1 MVMLGVDAHKATHTV
16 VATDTNGRELERMT
30 VRAVDAGHLEALAWA
45 AKWPART
52 WAIEDCRQFTRRLE
66 RALLGSG
73 EAVVR
78 VAPRLMALSR
88 RSGRQRGKSDPIDAL
103 AVARAAI
110 REPDLPRA
118 HLDGPERELRL
129 LLDHR
134 EDLVEERTRT
144 QNRLRS
150 HLYELDPGAEPPT
163 RTLGRHRTLDRLRDQ
178 LRELPGTVA
187 RLARELVERID
198 GLNHSIDALEVEITA
213 LVEPMAP
220 TLLSIHGCGALTAA
234 KIIAET
240 ADVRRFHSAAA
251 FAMHNGTAPIPVWSG
266 NTPRHRLNRGGNRQ
280 LNCALHRIAV
290 TQLRWDGPGRRY
302 FERRIAGGNTKKK
315 ALRALRRRLSD
326 VIYRALRADIAA
338 SAPTT
343 ELAA

>member
-1 MVMLGVDAHKATHTV
+1 MVMLGVDAHKATHTI
-16 VATDTNGRELERMT
+16 VATDTNGCELDRMT

-45 AKWPART
+45 AQWPTRT

-73 EAVVR
+73 EVVLR

-110 REPDLPRA
+110 RERDLPRA

-144 QNRLRS
+144 QNRLRW
-150 HLYELDPGAEPPT
+150 HLYELDPGAEPPARSLRNR
-163 RTLGRHRTLDRLRDQ
+163 RTVDRLRDR
-178 LRELPGTVA
+178 LRDVPGMIA
-187 RLARELVERID
+187 RLARDLVERID
-198 GLNHSIDALEVEITA
+198 GLNHSIDALEAEITA

-220 TLLSIHGCGALTAA
+220 TLLTIPGCGALTAA
-234 KIIAET
+234 KLLAET
-240 ADVRRFHSAAA
+240 ADIRRFHSAAA
-251 FAMHNGTAPIPVWSG
+251 FAMHNGTAPIPVWSS
-266 NTPRHRLNRGGNRQ
+266 NSPRHRLNRGGNRQ

-302 FERRIAGGNTKKK
+302 FDRRIAAGNTKKE

-326 VIYRALRADIAA
+326 VTYRALRADTATSTS
-338 SAPTT
+338 SA

>member
-16 VATDTNGRELERMT
+16 VATDLNGRELERVT
-30 VRAVDAGHLEALAWA
+30 VRALDAGHVEALAWA
-45 AKWPART
+45 AKWPERT

-66 RALLGSG
+66 RALLVSG

-78 VAPRLMALSR
+78 VAPRLMAVSR
-88 RSGRQRGKSDPIDAL
+88 QSGRQRGKSDPIDAL

-110 REPDLPRA
+110 RERELPRA
-118 HLDGPERELRL
+118 CLDGPEREVRL

-134 EDLVEERTRT
+134 EDLVAERTRV
-144 QNRLRS
+144 QNRLRW
-150 HLYELDPGAEPPT
+150 HLYELDPGVEPPT
-163 RTLGRHRTLDRLRDQ
+163 RSLRHRRTLEGLRGV
-178 LRELPGTVA
+178 LAGVPGTVA

-198 GLNHSIDALEVEITA
+198 GLNQSIDALEAEITA
-213 LVEPMAP
+213 LVEPMTP
-220 TLLSIHGCGALTAA
+220 TLRTIPGCGALTAA
-234 KIIAET
+234 KLVAET
-240 ADVRRFHSAAA
+240 ADVRRFRSAAA
-251 FAMHNGTAPIPVWSG
+251 FAMHNGTAPIPVWSS

-302 FERRIAGGNTKKK
+302 FDRRIAGGNTKKE

-326 VIYRALRADIAA
+326 VVYQALRADIA
-338 SAPTT
+338 STAPRS
-343 ELAA
+343 EIAA